1 MMRRHASHKTRDMAE
16 TFDIVTRVAER
27 SDVLSQAERKV
38 AQVVLEDVAGAAAAS
53 INVLAERA
61 GVSEASVTRFAKA
74 MGCRDVRDL
83 KLKLAQAA
91 VVGQRF
97 FGAAAANNGQDGA
110 GETIDRIADDIQ
122 TTLQVHR
129 GLIKPETVRRAATR
143 LLSARMIYAF
153 GMGGGSSLMAE
164 EARYRLVRLGRPVAS
179 YQDAVMGRMVAAT
192 LGRDDVVLAF
202 SVTGHT
208 PELVSVCEIAREYGA
223 QVVAITATGSPLAAL
238 ADEVLPIRALETD
251 FIFKPSSSRYA
262 MLLAMDVLATELALL
277 AKPQSQALLRR
288 IKYVLDTHRGGGDRQ
303 PLGD

>member
-1 MMRRHASHKTRDMAE
+1 MAE
-16 TFDIVTRVAER
+16 TFDIVTRVAQR
-27 SDVLSQAERKV
+27 SDTLSQAERKV

-83 KLKLAQAA
+83 KLRLAQAA

-97 FGAAAANNGQDGA
+97 LGASAANGQDG

-129 GLIKPETVRRAATR
+129 GLIKPDTVRRAAAR
-143 LLSARMIYAF
+143 LLSARMVYAF
-153 GMGGGSSLMAE
+153 GMGGGSSLLAD

-179 YQDAVMGRMVAAT
+179 YQDAVLARMVAGT

-202 SVTGHT
+202 SVSGYT
-208 PELVSVCEIAREYGA
+208 PELLSACEIAREYGA
-223 QVVAITATGSPLAAL
+223 QVVAVTATGSPLAAL

>member
-1 MMRRHASHKTRDMAE
+1 MAE

-27 SDVLSQAERKV
+27 SDHLSQAERKV

-83 KLKLAQAA
+83 KLRLAQAA

-97 FGAAAANNGQDGA
+97 LGANAANAQDGS

-129 GLIKPETVRRAATR
+129 GLIKPDVVRRAAER
-143 LLSARMIYAF
+143 LLSARMVYAF
-153 GMGGGSSLMAE
+153 GMGGGSSLMAD

-179 YQDAVMGRMVAAT
+179 YQDAVLARMVAGT

-202 SVTGHT
+202 SVSGHT
-208 PELVSVCEIAREYGA
+208 PELVSACEIAREYGA
-223 QVVAITATGSPLAAL
+223 QVVAVTATASPLATL

>member
-1 MMRRHASHKTRDMAE
+1 MAE

-27 SDVLSQAERKV
+27 SDALSQAERKV

-83 KLKLAQAA
+83 KLRLAQAA

-97 FGAAAANNGQDGA
+97 LGASAANGQDG

-129 GLIKPETVRRAATR
+129 GLIKPDTVRRAAAR
-143 LLSARMIYAF
+143 LLSARMVYAF
-153 GMGGGSSLMAE
+153 GMGGGSSLLAD

-179 YQDAVMGRMVAAT
+179 YQDAVLARMVAGT
-192 LGRDDVVLAF
+192 LGREDVVLAF
-202 SVTGHT
+202 SVSGHT
-208 PELVSVCEIAREYGA
+208 PELLSACEIAREYGA
-223 QVVAITATGSPLAAL
+223 QVVAVTATGSPLAAL

>member
-1 MMRRHASHKTRDMAE
+1 MAE

-27 SDVLSQAERKV
+27 SDALSQAERKV

-83 KLKLAQAA
+83 KLRLAQAA

-97 FGAAAANNGQDGA
+97 LGASAANGQDG

-129 GLIKPETVRRAATR
+129 GLIKPDTVRRAAAR
-143 LLSARMIYAF
+143 LLSARMVYAF
-153 GMGGGSSLMAE
+153 GMGGGSSLLAD

-179 YQDAVMGRMVAAT
+179 YQDAVLARMVAGT

-202 SVTGHT
+202 SVSGHT
-208 PELVSVCEIAREYGA
+208 PELLSACEIAREYGA
-223 QVVAITATGSPLAAL
+223 QVVAVTATGSPLSAL

>member
-1 MMRRHASHKTRDMAE
+1 MAE
-16 TFDIVTRVAER
+16 TFDIVTRVAQR
-27 SDVLSQAERKV
+27 SDTLSQAERKV

-83 KLKLAQAA
+83 KLRLAQAA

-97 FGAAAANNGQDGA
+97 LGASAANGQDG

-129 GLIKPETVRRAATR
+129 GLIKPDTVRRAAAR
-143 LLSARMIYAF
+143 LLAARMVYAF
-153 GMGGGSSLMAE
+153 GMGGGSSLLAD

-179 YQDAVMGRMVAAT
+179 YQDAVLARMVAGT

-202 SVTGHT
+202 SVSGYT
-208 PELVSVCEIAREYGA
+208 PELLSACEIAREYGA
-223 QVVAITATGSPLAAL
+223 QVVAVTATGSPLAAL

>member
-1 MMRRHASHKTRDMAE
+1 MAE

-27 SDVLSQAERKV
+27 SDALSQAERKV
-38 AQVVLEDVAGAAAAS
+38 AQIVLEDVAGAAAAS

-83 KLKLAQAA
+83 KLRLAQAA

-97 FGAAAANNGQDGA
+97 LGASAANGQDG

-129 GLIKPETVRRAATR
+129 GLIKPDTVRRAATR
-143 LLSARMIYAF
+143 LLSARMVYAF
-153 GMGGGSSLMAE
+153 GMGGGSSLLAD

-179 YQDAVMGRMVAAT
+179 YQDAVLARMVAGT

-202 SVTGHT
+202 SVSGHT
-208 PELVSVCEIAREYGA
+208 PELLSACEIAREYGA
-223 QVVAITATGSPLAAL
+223 QVVAVTATGSPLAAL

>member
-1 MMRRHASHKTRDMAE
+1 MAE

-27 SDVLSQAERKV
+27 SDALSQAERKV

-83 KLKLAQAA
+83 KLRLAQAA

-97 FGAAAANNGQDGA
+97 LGASAANGQDG

-129 GLIKPETVRRAATR
+129 GLIKPDTVRRAATR
-143 LLSARMIYAF
+143 LLSARMVYAF
-153 GMGGGSSLMAE
+153 GMGGGSSLLAD

-179 YQDAVMGRMVAAT
+179 YQDAVLARMVAGT

-202 SVTGHT
+202 SVSGHT
-208 PELVSVCEIAREYGA
+208 PELLSACEIAREYGA
-223 QVVAITATGSPLAAL
+223 QVVAVTATGSPLAAL